1 MEINNF
7 VEKNNCK
14 LITYPLFTKKKG
26 FACRPFIREIL
37 FKVLQNILQVSPPFK
52 ALEVSLATADIET
65 GV

>member
-14 LITYPLFTKKKG
+14 LIKYPLFNKRKG
-26 FACRPFIREIL
+26 LEYRPFIREIL
-37 FKVLQNILQVSPPFK
+37 FKVLQNILQVSSLFK
-52 ALEVSLATADIET
+52 ALEVSLATTDIET